1 MNTNK
6 SNVIFL
12 LSDEVRAMRVRYDE
26 EYAKNK
32 DTVKKTFDKDL
43 KVGDYVVVETSTRY
57 KMTVCKIIAQDVEVD
72 FDSNDHIGWI
82 ITKVDLE
89 EFDQIKEQENT
100 ALAALQ
106 EAEKAKKKREM
117 MRDLNDLKEYA
128 GESLKI
134 EFKTKPSE

>member
-1 MNTNK
+1 
-6 SNVIFL
+6 
-12 LSDEVRAMRVRYDE
+12 MRVRYDE

-32 DTVKKTFDKDL
+32 DTIKKTFDKNL
-43 KVGDYVVVETSTRY
+43 KVGDYVVVETDTRY
-57 KMTVCKIIAQDVEVD
+57 KMTVCKIIAADVEVD
-72 FDSNDHIGWI
+72 FESNDHIGWI

-89 EFDQIKEQENT
+89 EFDQIKEQENA

-134 EFKTKPSE
+134 EFKTKSSE